1 MILELTNKFI
11 LNTKS
16 GPSLFRLRAR
26 HRGEAE
32 LNSVGVEDALRQP
45 DGRVLQQHQ
54 RKTLKRIGFEI

>member
-1 MILELTNKFI
+1 MIVELTNKFI
-11 LNTKS
+11 LNTNS

-54 RKTLKRIGFEI
+54 RKAL